1 MFHISV
7 GNVLCVYQPVSPD
20 LFGVIEFCRVC
31 NPDFGTIQPVCQT
44 LSVSYCYS
52 LNFVHTLQVYSPP
65 GIRLYF
71 GQGTGQLI
79 ICRVSVPINCPMS
92 SKYAVTFWRLDSFFS
107 QCQVTEN
114 ITLWAK
120 KKKNK
125 DNHLTRKPQEVL
137 KNQKNCLPASAP
149 DVSMRK
155 MPKWLEMLGKVL
167 GLNSIINDKQSICVH
182 FHIKRKLWD

>member
-1 MFHISV
+1 MVTRKVDCAPARDTRNGCTPVRDKATKRQSAMSKRCFISQWEMYYA
-7 GNVLCVYQPVSPD
+7 CVYQPVSPD

-92 SKYAVTFWRLDSFFS
+92 SKYAVTF
-107 QCQVTEN
+107 
-114 ITLWAK
+114 
-120 KKKNK
+120 
-125 DNHLTRKPQEVL
+125 
-137 KNQKNCLPASAP
+137 
-149 DVSMRK
+149 
-155 MPKWLEMLGKVL
+155 
-167 GLNSIINDKQSICVH
+167 
-182 FHIKRKLWD
+182 